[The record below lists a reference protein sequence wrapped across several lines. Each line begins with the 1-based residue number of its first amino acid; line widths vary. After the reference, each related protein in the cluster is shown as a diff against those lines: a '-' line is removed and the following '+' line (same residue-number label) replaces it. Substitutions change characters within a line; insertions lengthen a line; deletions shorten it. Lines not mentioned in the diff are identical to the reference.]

1 MCDSETGVCRLD
13 SFYTKAEVEEAKAEL
28 RKDAKI
34 RKRMKEEGLSF
45 EDLVTTSFPLKYLGI
60 EVPGKGSKSQTTKP
74 RFSLAETV
82 RLSLSPRSLDGSAKG
97 LRMSDH
103 RKAFRERFPDIDE
116 ALSKPNLNRLALDA
130 ASLSK
135 SNFLSY
141 KKNPYALAVRP
152 ALKELSRRTGVPSRV
167 SLQVLRK
174 GVAAFFTG
182 HRPGMS
188 AHGWARARLTSFVM
202 KGCTH
207 WFPDHLLVEQAT
219 NDTSAAFWSD
229 LDCLCRKRSQCGRRG
244 KRTRSNAS

>member
-13 SFYTKAEVEEAKAEL
+13 SFYTKAEVEDAKAEL
-28 RKDAKI
+28 RKDGKI

-60 EVPGKGSKSQTTKP
+60 EVPGKGSKTTKP

-82 RLSLSPRSLDGSAKG
+82 RLSLSPRSLDGTAKG

-103 RKAFRERFPDIDE
+103 RKAFRERFPDIDD
-116 ALSKPNLNRLALDA
+116 ALSRPSLNRLALDA
-130 ASLSK
+130 ASLLKSK
-135 SNFLSY
+135 RDFLSY

-174 GVAAFFTG
+174 GIAAFFTG

-219 NDTSAAFWSD
+219 NDTSTAFWSE